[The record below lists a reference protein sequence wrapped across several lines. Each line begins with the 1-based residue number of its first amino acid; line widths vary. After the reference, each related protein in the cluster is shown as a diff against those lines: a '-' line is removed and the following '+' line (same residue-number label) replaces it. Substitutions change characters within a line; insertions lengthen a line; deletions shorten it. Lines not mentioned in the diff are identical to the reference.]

1 MHPGYGH
8 QPTEKQRRESKSEHC
23 GSPRIPE
30 YRKSM
35 SISRTKALEYAYE
48 LISVPRAHLRVHLK
62 QTKEGVSLR
71 YRGRVMTK
79 VYMNRSG
86 MNAASAMAQALGV
99 PIPKLGESIS
109 ALVST
114 GTLYRVLA
122 LSELD
127 YRKPESFEVAA
138 RLIDDAI
145 DQRGGVRGDV

>member
-1 MHPGYGH
+1 
-8 QPTEKQRRESKSEHC
+8 
-23 GSPRIPE
+23 
-30 YRKSM
+30 M

-99 PIPKLGESIS
+99 PIPKLGESVS

-114 GTLYRVLA
+114 GTLYRILA

>member
-1 MHPGYGH
+1 M
-8 QPTEKQRRESKSEHC
+8 RRSASAIISV
-23 GSPRIPE
+23 SPQVPE
-30 YRKSM
+30 GRVSM
-35 SISRTKALEYAYE
+35 SISRKKALEYAYE
-48 LISVPRAHLRVHLK
+48 LIEVPRAHLRVQLK
-62 QTKEGVSLR
+62 QSKEGVSLS

-86 MNAASAMAQALGV
+86 MNAAAAMAEALGV
-99 PIPKLGESIS
+99 PIPKLGEIVS

-138 RLIDDAI
+138 RLIDDAV
-145 DQRGGVRGDV
+145 DQRGGVRGDI

>member
-1 MHPGYGH
+1 
-8 QPTEKQRRESKSEHC
+8 
-23 GSPRIPE
+23 
-30 YRKSM
+30 M

-99 PIPKLGESIS
+99 PIPKLGESVS

-127 YRKPESFEVAA
+127 YQKA
-138 RLIDDAI
+138 RVIRSRREADRRRNRPARRCQGRHMTARDCPRGQVLIKSAD
-145 DQRGGVRGDV
+145 G